1 MVAADPRYGFQPG
14 RCPTF
19 PDGIPSGADAAQTPA
34 TSTARDAAYMYLLVG
49 LPVRPVGHQ
58 AQSCAIAL
66 RSPASEQ
73 SSDLTRM
80 SPDFHKISQLTSKMP
95 PTAPTTARAS
105 EPRSAHHRTAL
116 YAGDSLAQ
124 DA

>member
-1 MVAADPRYGFQPG
+1 MHLTSSHR
-14 RCPTF
+14 
-19 PDGIPSGADAAQTPA
+19 PA
-34 TSTARDAAYMYLLVG
+34 TASHGYTAIHIAIHYTAIQRYTSYMLY
-49 LPVRPVGHQ
+49 H
-58 AQSCAIAL
+58 SCAIAL